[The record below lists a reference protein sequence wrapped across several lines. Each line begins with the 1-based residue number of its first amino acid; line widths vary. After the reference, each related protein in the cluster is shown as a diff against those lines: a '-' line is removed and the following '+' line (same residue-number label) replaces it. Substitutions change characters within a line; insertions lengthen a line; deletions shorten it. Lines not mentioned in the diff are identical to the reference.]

1 MSARSLRRSCP
12 MRITMKSETDRD
24 IETAVCRLAQ
34 RSPESLAQF
43 IASFA
48 DDTGPVGEQV
58 RTFIVGDDL
67 AATCRSLAERIDA
80 FRPARHRYVQRAEE
94 ARIGARLEL
103 ILDSI
108 ESLVLPVDAGAAFA
122 LIVSLI
128 ERDGDAMELCGDHHY
143 SVVAALNRAIGLVAS
158 AGRALPEAQVRRT
171 LERLIMED
179 AYGTREALAAGAGHG
194 L

>member
-1 MSARSLRRSCP
+1 
-12 MRITMKSETDRD
+12 MKSETDQD
-24 IETAVCRLAQ
+24 IEIAVSRLAR

-67 AATCRSLAERIDA
+67 AATCESLAERIDA
-80 FRPARHRYVQRAEE
+80 FRPAKHRYVQRAEE
-94 ARIGARLEL
+94 AQIGARLEL

-108 ESLVLPVDAGAAFA
+108 ESLVLPVDAHAAFA

-128 ERDGDAMELCGDHHY
+128 ERDGDAMELCGDQHY
-143 SVVAALNRAIGLVAS
+143 SVVAAVNRAIRLVAE
-158 AGRALPEAQVRRT
+158 AGRSLPQDELRRT
-171 LERLIMED
+171 IERLIVED
-179 AYGTREALAAGAGHG
+179 AYGTREALAAEDRHG